1 MNHKTVSKSKRVT
14 PPSELHLNMIQ
25 RIAKI
30 GDWEIN
36 LVTKAI
42 YWSAEM
48 YKIHNCDPL
57 TFELNTESFLNLL
70 HPDDRELLRNWFFLL
85 TTGIKKPPIEFR
97 ITNADNTN
105 KYIIGDAE
113 LFFDKTGKPI
123 KAIGIAQDITELKI
137 AEFKIKESETFSKGI
152 LSSLPSQIAVID
164 IKGSILSV
172 NQAWDTFSTTNGEY
186 NLKRTSLGSNYFNV
200 CEKAI
205 TSGDKYAK
213 DALQGI
219 KAVLNNEVS
228 QFQLEYPCHSLE
240 KERWFN
246 LSVTSFEGDSDKA
259 VLRHVDITERKKS
272 EEELKLNFKEIS
284 NSEKI
289 NNAILKE
296 DSIGEI
302 ADLLLKALNDVA
314 EIKSSRIYLYDKEV
328 SKLELV
334 GSYIENGFILELERK
349 IGKTASNIIPSIKK
363 GAIYAN
369 IIDKKAN
376 FITSDKSEIKK
387 IISSHY
393 ENGNLEKIEDW
404 IEEFNDINTLGI
416 LSIISNNTLLG
427 LITFTAS
434 RIFNEAEK
442 QIVLRFLNQ
451 ASIVL
456 KKKQNE
462 IKLAETEAFNRGI
475 LSSLNS
481 YIAVINPN
489 GIVISINESWKKAA
503 QQKESYTLFKIFL
516 GANYLKI
523 CDQAIACGDYYA
535 RKILDGL
542 YAILKKETLRFEL
555 EYPCYSANQK
565 YWFIVSITSFE
576 GNGKN
581 AVLRFVDIT
590 ERKKSELELNES
602 KKLVQSI
609 YEASPDAVIITD
621 GKGVI
626 TKWDTKSEELFGW
639 KENEVLGLN
648 LAETIMPQRYHKAF
662 YSGLKHFSS
671 IQEGVIFK
679 KPLETSLLKKNGL
692 EFYVSINTSAS
703 LINGERYFIGFIR
716 DITERKKSE
725 QLLFESQRL
734 YKTLIDNMN
743 DGFFV
748 ENMKGE
754 ITFANQ
760 QFCEIFG
767 IKNKDI
773 NNFNQEDFL
782 ASEFCEELYKRRKK
796 RLLGEQVH
804 DSFEFKG
811 LTLDG
816 KSLWLEARINPI
828 IEKGNRTGSQ
838 HVIRDITIKKKAEEL
853 LIESEIKIRNFANH
867 LNKVLEDERTSLARE
882 IHDELGQQLAGIK
895 FGISSLKKTGANN
908 PFSEQKIKE
917 LLNDVDTTI
926 QNLRKIATSLR
937 PGILDTLGLASSIEW
952 LVNAYEKKKGV
963 SCNLEIDV
971 NEQQFNKNISTCFF
985 RICQESLTNIS
996 KHTDADTVTIMLYL
1010 KKKRLTLIIKD
1021 NGKGMDIHKQKNP
1034 FSMGLIGMKERAN
1047 SIGANFEIV
1056 SEIGKGTIIKT
1067 EVIINPE
1074 I

>member
-1 MNHKTVSKSKRVT
+1 M
-14 PPSELHLNMIQ
+14 
-25 RIAKI
+25 KI
-30 GDWEIN
+30 GYWEFDF
-36 LVTKAI
+36 VTKNI
-42 YWSAEM
+42 SCSSEM
-48 YKIHNCDPL
+48 YKIYDRDPAN
-57 TFELNTESFLNLL
+57 FNLNQKSLICLIYPE
-70 HPDDRELLRNWFFLL
+70 DRQLFVNWV
-85 TTGIKKPPIEFR
+85 TSYIEGIKAPSIVFR
-97 ITNADNTN
+97 IVNSDNTT
-105 KYIIGDAE
+105 KYIRGDGE
-113 LFFDKTGKPI
+113 FFFDQHGQPLKI
-123 KAIGIAQDITELKI
+123 IGTAQDITELKV
-137 AEFKIKESETFSKGI
+137 AELKLKEIETFNNGI
-152 LSSLPSQIAVID
+152 LSSLPYQIAVID
-164 IKGSILSV
+164 KDGTIICV
-172 NQAWDTFSTTNGEY
+172 NKAWENFPEKNNYQNLVTTAGE
-186 NLKRTSLGSNYFNV
+186 NNYFTV
-200 CEKAI
+200 CKKNIALGNE
-205 TSGDKYAK
+205 YAK
-213 DALQGI
+213 EALLGI
-219 KAVLNNEVS
+219 KAVLNKEIS
-228 QFQLEYPCHSLE
+228 QFQMEYPINSNKKLI
-240 KERWFN
+240 WFD
-246 LSVTSFEGDSDKA
+246 LIITCFEGEDRYA
-259 VLRHVDITERKKS
+259 VLSHFDITAKKKS
-272 EEELKLNFKEIS
+272 EEELNFNLKEIS

-289 NNAILKE
+289 NRAILKGN
-296 DSIGEI
+296 SIEEI
-302 ADLLLKALNDVA
+302 SDLLLKTLNDIA
-314 EIKSSRIYLYDKEV
+314 EIKSSRIYLFDEYEN
-328 SKLELV
+328 KLNLV

-349 IGKTASNIIPSIKK
+349 IGKRNLPKSPSIQKGSVFRDIIDNKTEIITSNKDEIRNIIS
-363 GAIYAN
+363 AL
-369 IIDKKAN
+369 
-376 FITSDKSEIKK
+376 
-387 IISSHY
+387 Y
-393 ENGNLEKIEDW
+393 ENKNILKIEDW
-404 IEEFNDINTLGI
+404 IQKYIDINTLGI
-416 LSIISNNTLLG
+416 LSVFSNNNLLG
-427 LITFTAS
+427 LIVFTSS
-434 RIFNEAEK
+434 RIFNDAEK
-442 QIVLRFLNQ
+442 KIVIRFLNQ

-462 IKLAETEAFNRGI
+462 IKLTETEAYNRGI

-481 YIAVINPN
+481 FIAVINPN
-489 GIVISINESWKKAA
+489 GVVISINESWKKAA
-503 QQKESYTLFKIFL
+503 QQKEVNNLFKTFL
-516 GANYLKI
+516 GNNYFKI
-523 CDQAIACGDYYA
+523 CEQALAQDHYA
-535 RKILDGL
+535 RKILNGL
-542 YAILKKETLRFEL
+542 HAILKKETLRFEL
-555 EYPCYSANQK
+555 EYPCYTLNQK

-621 GKGVI
+621 GKGII

-639 KENEVLGLN
+639 NENEVLGLN
-648 LAETIMPQRYHKAF
+648 LAETIMPQRYHEAF
-662 YSGLKHFSS
+662 YSGLKHFSTV
-671 IQEGVIFK
+671 QEGAIFK
-679 KPLETSLLKKNGL
+679 KPLETALLKKNGL

-773 NNFNQEDFL
+773 NNFNQENFEAL
-782 ASEFCEELYKRRKK
+782 EFREELYKKRKK
-796 RLLGEQVH
+796 RLSGEQTH
-804 DSFEFKG
+804 DSYEFKG
-811 LTLDG
+811 LTIAG

-853 LIESEIKIRNFANH
+853 LIESETKIRNFANH

-908 PFSEQKIKE
+908 PNSEQKIKD
-917 LLNDVDTTI
+917 LLNEVDTTI

-952 LVNAYEKKKGV
+952 LVNDYEKRKGV

-996 KHTDADTVTIMLYL
+996 KHTNADAITIMLYL
-1010 KKKRLTLIIKD
+1010 KKKKLTLIIKD

-1034 FSMGLIGMKERAN
+1034 FSMGLMGMKERAN

-1074 I
+1074 T